1 MKKSGSKSRRLDKD
15 VRNLRDQMEELS
27 DNVDHVSSAMEENR
41 ELLYDIK
48 EILEDK
54 LITGVPTSP
63 EDVLRI
69 WNRRYPFKED
79 RRTLPTIIAAWSEE
93 HKLRTLVS
101 QAPPHVRERFIRLVR
116 TDAAPADIQHA
127 VGDCPPMTN
136 DEELAFETIKSEW
149 VAATALRTLLSEVW
163 QLDRERF
170 IGLLRVDPSS
180 WSSVAD

>member
-48 EILEDK
+48 EILENK

-69 WNRRYPFKED
+69 LESPSYPFKED

-93 HKLRTLVS
+93 HGCG
-101 QAPPHVRERFIRLVR
+101 P
-116 TDAAPADIQHA
+116 
-127 VGDCPPMTN
+127 
-136 DEELAFETIKSEW
+136 W
-149 VAATALRTLLSEVW
+149 
-163 QLDRERF
+163 
-170 IGLLRVDPSS
+170 
-180 WSSVAD
+180 